1 MWHRVEVDEV
11 RELYPLELCNGS
23 SCTAQIRRAFTLGG
37 KRMPLDP
44 DPVPDAT
51 VAIRRNDDG
60 DVRAHVLAGHDV
72 RDPLEDTWR
81 PHFVTCPNSPEF
93 RRRRAAASP
102 RCHGCRNLL
111 DPGLV
116 DLARRDPDRHYWCA
130 RWHPCCAP
138 TITPRPTP
146 AAGDE
151 DTQEELTIP

>member
-11 RELYPLELCNGS
+11 RALYPLELCNGS
-23 SCTAQIRRAFTLGG
+23 SCTAQIRRAFTLAG
-37 KRMPLDP
+37 KRMPLDS
-44 DPVPDAT
+44 DPVPDTT
-51 VAIRRNDDG
+51 VVIRRDDAG
-60 DVRAHVLAGHDV
+60 DVRAHVLAGHDL

-111 DPGLV
+111 DGELV
-116 DLARRDPDRHYWCA
+116 DLARRDPERHGRA
-130 RWHPCCAP
+130 ERWHPTCAP

-146 AAGDE
+146 PGDQ
-151 DTQEELTIP
+151 DTHTQGAIDL